1 MSFPAEQLAALI
13 RQSQQLAELRMK
25 EKERETANDSPVS
38 QGGDSNHEINNHG
51 NPGGLDE
58 NALMMYNQAA
68 AQLNPQFSIDF
79 ILSKARGS
87 LLGLNNVG
95 LALQARQRAL
105 QQQAVQ
111 QQQATLIQAAQKN
124 LFRNF
129 ELANGGGAGVD
140 KMPGKFSQLCR
151 MKTMAVTL
159 G

>member
-25 EKERETANDSPVS
+25 ENERETANDSPVS
-38 QGGDSNHEINNHG
+38 QGGDSNHENGNGGGG
-51 NPGGLDE
+51 NPGGMGLDE

-111 QQQATLIQAAQKN
+111 QQQASLLQAAQKN

-129 ELANGGGAGVD
+129 ELANGVD
-140 KMPGKFSQLCR
+140 KMAGKFSQLSNEWCDTR
-151 MKTMAVTL
+151 I
-159 G
+159 